1 MARKRAAPVA
11 GHYSSRDDIS
21 VHPSTAANKE
31 KPRTMQPSFEDI
43 LTFEIKK
50 EMADRYF
57 GFRRMIEE
65 DKEELARR
73 VKEHSLT
80 LEQKICIDLVRI
92 YLLLGDEKLIQEF
105 LDLVGLEEK
114 LFYDPY
120 LLTSATLRKRLLGGL
135 KVRGLTRAGRYR
147 KLVFNCYEMLEDHVQ
162 QYREKLGE
170 LVEERETINQEIKL
184 FYRKND
190 ISAMMG
196 FFRTLNGSTSAGTM
210 EGGLETGF
218 TDSMEKK
225 MRLAPV
231 PPIEQLLP
239 IIPPLMPL
247 AAVRNKLSKLIE
259 RGYKLQSAP

>member
-1 MARKRAAPVA
+1 MA

-21 VHPSTAANKE
+21 AHPSAAANKE
-31 KPRTMQPSFEDI
+31 KPKTMQPSFEDI

-65 DKEELARR
+65 DKEELDRR
-73 VKEHSLT
+73 IKEHSLT
-80 LEQKICIDLVRI
+80 LEQRICIDLVRI
-92 YLLLGDEKLIQEF
+92 YMLLGNEDQIEEF
-105 LDLVGLEEK
+105 LDLIGMEEK

-120 LLTSATLRKRLLGGL
+120 LLISPTLRKRLLGGL
-135 KVRGLTRAGRYR
+135 KVRGLTRAGRYK
-147 KLVFNCYEMLEDHVQ
+147 KLVFGCYEMLVDHVQ

-170 LVEERETINQEIKL
+170 LVEERDTINEEIKL

-196 FFRTLNGSTSAGTM
+196 FFRTLNGSTSGSTM

-225 MRLAPV
+225 MQLAPV

-247 AAVRNKLSKLIE
+247 AAVRNKLTKLIE
-259 RGYKLQSAP
+259 RSYKLQSSP

>member
-1 MARKRAAPVA
+1 
-11 GHYSSRDDIS
+11 
-21 VHPSTAANKE
+21 
-31 KPRTMQPSFEDI
+31 MQPSFEDI

-73 VKEHSLT
+73 VREHSLT
-80 LEQKICIDLVRI
+80 LEQKICLDLVRI
-92 YLLLGDEKLIQEF
+92 YLLLGSEELIEEF
-105 LDLVGLEEK
+105 IDLVGLEEK

-120 LLTSATLRKRLLGGL
+120 LLTSPPLRQRLLGGL
-135 KVRGLTRAGRYR
+135 KVRGLTRAGRYK
-147 KLVFNCYEMLEDHVQ
+147 KLFFNCYEMLVDHVQ

-170 LVEERETINQEIKL
+170 LVEERQTINEEIKL

-190 ISAMMG
+190 IGAMIG
-196 FFRTLNGSTSAGTM
+196 FLRALDGSTSGSTM
-210 EGGLETGF
+210 QGGLEAGF

-225 MRLAPV
+225 MHLAPV
-231 PPIEQLLP
+231 PPIENFLP

-247 AAVRNKLSKLIE
+247 AAVRNKLTRLIE
-259 RGYKLQSAP
+259 RGYRLQSAP